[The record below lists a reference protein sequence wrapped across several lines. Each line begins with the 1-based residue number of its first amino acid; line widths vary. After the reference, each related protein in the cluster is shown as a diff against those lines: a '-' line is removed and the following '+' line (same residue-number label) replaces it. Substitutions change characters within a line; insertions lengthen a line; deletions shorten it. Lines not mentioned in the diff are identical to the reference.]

1 MVFSSP
7 VFLFFYLTVTLAL
20 YFVVP
25 LKWRNLVLLVVS
37 LLFYGWGERAYV
49 LIMVLSIAI
58 DYVHGILVEKYRADD
73 KKARLVCGPVC
84 DFQFTPAGIF
94 QVLQFYRR
102 KSLPDSRRG
111 IAGSECPPA
120 HRHFIFHLPDNELY
134 H

>member
-73 KKARLVCGPVC
+73 KKARWIVAQSV
-84 DFQFTPAGIF
+84 IF
-94 QVLQFYRR
+94 NLLLLGFFKYYNFIAANL
-102 KSLPDSRRG
+102 SLITG
-111 IAGSECPPA
+111 EA
-120 HRHFIFHLPDNELY
+120 
-134 H
+134 